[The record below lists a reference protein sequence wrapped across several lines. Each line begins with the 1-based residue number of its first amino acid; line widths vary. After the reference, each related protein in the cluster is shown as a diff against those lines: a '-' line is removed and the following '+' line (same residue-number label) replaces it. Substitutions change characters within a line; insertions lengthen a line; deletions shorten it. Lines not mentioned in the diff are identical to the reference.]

1 MTEELDKRE
10 KDIDV
15 SNYHG
20 DLYINIFKVSVI
32 SITLPYSH
40 EYESRSVDF
49 VQLRIILYIWSRNPC
64 ISMDIFYMQDLKR
77 QLDDAQKRVEE
88 TNKKLFEKD
97 LLLSENQS
105 SKNEMEKRDRAIA
118 VSWCFL

>member
-49 VQLRIILYIWSRNPC
+49 VWLRIILYIWSRNQC